1 MPIVNIELFDGRT
14 DEMKKELMRKVS
26 SVTAETLKIPLE
38 HVQVI
43 LHEIARK
50 NWSRGGVPYSE
61 KHLDGEGYKDT
72 K

>member
-1 MPIVNIELFDGRT
+1 MPILRVELFDGRP
-14 DEMKKELMRKVS
+14 DDMKGELIRKLS

-43 LHEIARK
+43 LHEVPRK
-50 NWSRGGVPYSE
+50 NWARGGVPYSE
-61 KHLDGEGYKDT
+61 RQLDGDGYRYT